1 MVLESVLH
9 LVDSKYQILHSG
21 SQKLPDSRFFPGFWI
36 PNAVILKSK
45 DEYVCQT
52 FLDSRSKHFLLAEL
66 IDRSSRFS
74 SEKLCVPLELH
85 MVCYLSGFL
94 FSSSSYQCS
103 RHQHNPEMFGTL
115 KHNCKSGFEY
125 LRFFI
130 NLERGCSVAQ

>member
-9 LVDSKYQILHSG
+9 LVDSKNQILDCG
-21 SQKLPDSRFFPGFWI
+21 PQKLPDSTFPGFWI

-45 DEYVCQT
+45 DEYICQT

-103 RHQHNPEMFGTL
+103 RHQHNL
-115 KHNCKSGFEY
+115 KCLALSNT
-125 LRFFI
+125 I
-130 NLERGCSVAQ
+130 AIVALSFRVSS